1 MKKFLI
7 TSALVAVLGLS
18 TPAIAHEGHAE
29 APGEENAGGAATVL
43 TLSDTAINNLG
54 IQTVKATIAPRA
66 TTVDVNGIV
75 EFLPERQAIATS
87 RAPGRISEIHVK
99 VGEKVA
105 KGQSLLTIQ
114 PIFVGSSPVSIS
126 SPIDGYVTKQNVV
139 LGQSVTPEAGLM
151 EIGDSSEVLVR
162 GVMYETPDV
171 AKVQVGQ
178 NVSVN
183 SSLIGNTPLQGK
195 VQRMDGAYDRGSR
208 TLNVYALVENPDR
221 KLLANMQVV
230 LSVEVSEPAD
240 ILTVPVKAILG
251 ESGEQFIFVKN
262 GNEFERRS
270 VKLGAKFGA
279 EREVLEGVFPDEEVV
294 TVGNYQLQFAKS
306 AEPKKD
312 AATTNDKKDIPAA
325 EGKKEDDGHGHEH

>member
-7 TSALVAVLGLS
+7 TSVLVAVVGSS
-18 TPAIAHEGHAE
+18 TLTFAHEGHDHA
-29 APGEENAGGAATVL
+29 APPGTEETAQVTSIIE
-43 TLSDTAINNLG
+43 LSETAINNLG
-54 IQTVKATIAPRA
+54 IKAVKAAIAPHA
-66 TTVDVNGIV
+66 TTIDVNGIV
-75 EFLPERQAIATS
+75 EFLPERQAIAS
-87 RAPGRISEIHVK
+87 ARAAGRVSEINVK

-114 PIFVGSSPVSIS
+114 PIFVGSSPVSIP
-126 SPIDGYVTKQNVV
+126 SPLDGYVTKQNIV

-171 AKVQVGQ
+171 AKVQIDQ

-183 SSLIGNTPLQGK
+183 SSLIGNEPLKGK

-208 TLNVYALVENPDR
+208 TLNVYALVENPER
-221 KLLANMQVV
+221 RLLANMQVV
-230 LSVEVSEPAD
+230 LSIEVTEPAD

-251 ESGEQFIFVKN
+251 DSGEQFVFVKN
-262 GNEFERRS
+262 GNAFERRS
-270 VKLGAKFGA
+270 VKLGTKFGV

-306 AEPKKD
+306 AETKKD
-312 AATTNDKKDIPAA
+312 APAA
-325 EGKKEDDGHGHEH
+325 EGKKEDDGHDYER

>member
-7 TSALVAVLGLS
+7 TSALVAVIGLS
-18 TPAIAHEGHAE
+18 APAFAHEGEDHAA
-29 APGEENAGGAATVL
+29 APGTEETAQVTSIIE
-43 TLSDTAINNLG
+43 LSETAINNLG
-54 IQTVKATIAPRA
+54 IKTVKAIIAPRA
-66 TTVDVNGIV
+66 TTIDVNGIV
-75 EFLPERQAIATS
+75 EFLPERQAIAS
-87 RAPGRISEIHVK
+87 ARAAGRVSEINVK

-114 PIFVGSSPVSIS
+114 PIFVGSSPVSIP
-126 SPIDGYVTKQNVV
+126 SPLDGYVTKQNVI

-171 AKVQVGQ
+171 AKVQVDQ

-183 SSLIGNTPLQGK
+183 SSLIGNTPLKGK

-208 TLNVYALVENPDR
+208 TLNVYALVENPER
-221 KLLANMQVV
+221 RLLANMQVV
-230 LSVEVSEPAD
+230 LSIEVTEPAD

-251 ESGEQFIFVKN
+251 ESGEQFIFVRS

-306 AEPKKD
+306 AEAKKD
-312 AATTNDKKDIPAA
+312 APAA
-325 EGKKEDDGHGHEH
+325 EGKKEDDGHNHEH

>member
-1 MKKFLI
+1 MKFFLI
-7 TSALVAVLGLS
+7 TSALVTLIVMS
-18 TPAIAHEGHAE
+18 TPAFAHEGHDHAA
-29 APGEENAGGAATVL
+29 APGTEESAQVTNFVR
-43 TLSDTAINNLG
+43 LSDTAINNLG

-87 RAPGRISEIHVK
+87 RAAGRVSEIHVK
-99 VGEKVA
+99 VGEKVV

-114 PIFVGSSPVSIS
+114 PIFVGSSPVSIP
-126 SPIDGYVTKQNVV
+126 SPIDGYVTKQNIV
-139 LGQSVTPEAGLM
+139 LGQPVTPEIRLM

-183 SSLIGNTPLQGK
+183 SRLIGNTPLKGK

-208 TLNVYALVENPDR
+208 TLNIYALVENPDR
-221 KLLANMQVV
+221 RLLANMQVV
-230 LSVEVSEPAD
+230 LSIEVTEPAD

-251 ESGEQFIFVKN
+251 DSGEQFVFVRS

-279 EREVLEGVFPDEEVV
+279 EREVLEGVFPDEDVV
-294 TVGNYQLQFAKS
+294 IVGNYQLQFAKS

-312 AATTNDKKDIPAA
+312 AAAT
-325 EGKKEDDGHGHEH
+325 ESKKEDDGHGHEH

>member
-1 MKKFLI
+1 MKNLFLVSAFI
-7 TSALVAVLGLS
+7 ALVGLS
-18 TPAIAHEGHAE
+18 DPVLAHEGHDHAS
-29 APGEENAGGAATVL
+29 APGTEEVAQIANVVR
-43 TLSDTAINNLG
+43 LSDLAINNLG
-54 IQTVKATIAPRA
+54 IQTVKAAIAPRA

-87 RAPGRISEIHVK
+87 RAAGRVLEIHIK

-114 PIFVGSSPVSIS
+114 PIFVGSSPVSIP
-126 SPIDGYVTKQNVV
+126 SPLEGYVTKQNVV

-171 AKVQVGQ
+171 AKIKVGQ

-183 SSLIGNTPLQGK
+183 SSLIGNTPLKGK
-195 VQRMDGAYDRGSR
+195 VQRMDGAFDRGSR

-221 KLLANMQVV
+221 RLLANMQVV
-230 LSVEVSEPAD
+230 LSVEVTEPSD

-251 ESGEQFIFVKN
+251 ESGEQFVFVRS

-270 VKLGAKFGA
+270 VKLGAKFGS
-279 EREVLEGVFPDEEVV
+279 EREILEGVFPDEDIV

-306 AEPKKD
+306 AEHKKG
-312 AATTNDKKDIPAA
+312 APAM

>member
-7 TSALVAVLGLS
+7 TSALVAVIGLS
-18 TPAIAHEGHAE
+18 TPAIAHEGEDHAA
-29 APGEENAGGAATVL
+29 APGMEETVQV
-43 TLSDTAINNLG
+43 TSSIQLSETAINNLG
-54 IQTVKATIAPRA
+54 IQTVKASIAPRA
-66 TTVDVNGIV
+66 TTVDVSGIV

-87 RAPGRISEIHVK
+87 RAAGRVSDIHVK
-99 VGEKVA
+99 VGEKVT

-114 PIFVGSSPVSIS
+114 PIFVGSSPVSIP
-126 SPIDGYVTKQNVV
+126 SPLDGYVTKQNVV

-151 EIGDSSEVLVR
+151 EIGDSSQVLVR

-171 AKVQVGQ
+171 AKVQVDQ

-183 SSLIGNTPLQGK
+183 SSLIGATPLKGK

-230 LSVEVSEPAD
+230 LSIEVSEPAD

-251 ESGEQFIFVKN
+251 ESGEQFVFVRN

-279 EREVLEGVFPDEEVV
+279 EREVLEGVFPDEDVV

-306 AEPKKD
+306 IEPKKD
-312 AATTNDKKDIPAA
+312 PAAT

>member
-1 MKKFLI
+1 MKKLLI
-7 TSALVAVLGLS
+7 TSALVAIIGFS
-18 TPAIAHEGHAE
+18 TPAFAHEGHAE
-29 APGEENAGGAATVL
+29 APGEEGAAAAAAVL

-54 IQTVKATIAPRA
+54 IQTAKATIAPRA
-66 TTVDVNGIV
+66 TTIDVNGIV
-75 EFLPERQAIATS
+75 EFLPERQAIAS
-87 RAPGRISEIHVK
+87 ARAAGRVSEINVK

-114 PIFVGSSPVSIS
+114 PIFVGSSPVSIP
-126 SPIDGYVTKQNVV
+126 SPLDGYVTKQNVV
-139 LGQSVTPEAGLM
+139 LGQSLTPEAGLM

-171 AKVQVGQ
+171 TKVQVGQ

-183 SSLIGNTPLQGK
+183 SSLIGNTPLKGK

-230 LSVEVSEPAD
+230 LSVEVTEPAD
-240 ILTVPVKAILG
+240 ILTVPVKSILG
-251 ESGEQFIFVKN
+251 DSGEQFVFVKS
-262 GNEFERRS
+262 GNTFERRS

-279 EREVLEGVFPDEEVV
+279 EREVLEGLFPDEEVV

-312 AATTNDKKDIPAA
+312 AATADDKKQ
-325 EGKKEDDGHGHEH
+325 DDGHGHEH

>member
-1 MKKFLI
+1 MKKLLI
-7 TSALVAVLGLS
+7 TSAIVAVFGLS
-18 TPAIAHEGHAE
+18 TPAIAHEGEDHAA
-29 APGEENAGGAATVL
+29 APGTEETVQV
-43 TLSDTAINNLG
+43 TSSIQLSETAINNLG

-66 TTVDVNGIV
+66 TTVDMNGIV

-87 RAPGRISEIHVK
+87 RAAGRVSEIHVK
-99 VGEKVA
+99 VGEKVT

-114 PIFVGSSPVSIS
+114 PIFVGSSPVSIP
-126 SPIDGYVTKQNVV
+126 SPLDGYVTKQNVV

-151 EIGDSSEVLVR
+151 EIGDSSQVLVR

-171 AKVQVGQ
+171 AKVQVDQ

-183 SSLIGNTPLQGK
+183 SSLIGTTPLKGT

-221 KLLANMQVV
+221 RLLANMQVV
-230 LSVEVSEPAD
+230 LSIEVSEPAD

-251 ESGEQFIFVKN
+251 ESGEQFVFVRN

-279 EREVLEGVFPDEEVV
+279 EREVLEGVFPDEDVV

-306 AEPKKD
+306 IEPKKTP
-312 AATTNDKKDIPAA
+312 AAT

>member
-1 MKKFLI
+1 
-7 TSALVAVLGLS
+7 
-18 TPAIAHEGHAE
+18 
-29 APGEENAGGAATVL
+29 
-43 TLSDTAINNLG
+43 
-54 IQTVKATIAPRA
+54 
-66 TTVDVNGIV
+66 
-75 EFLPERQAIATS
+75 
-87 RAPGRISEIHVK
+87 
-99 VGEKVA
+99 
-105 KGQSLLTIQ
+105 
-114 PIFVGSSPVSIS
+114 
-126 SPIDGYVTKQNVV
+126 VTKQNVV

-183 SSLIGNTPLQGK
+183 SSLIGNKPLEGK

-230 LSVEVSEPAD
+230 LSIEVTEPAD

-251 ESGEQFIFVKN
+251 ESGEQFVFVRSVN
-262 GNEFERRS
+262 AFERRS
-270 VKLGAKFGA
+270 VKLGTKFGV

-306 AEPKKD
+306 AE
-312 AATTNDKKDIPAA
+312 AKKDIPAV
-325 EGKKEDDGHGHEH
+325 EGKKEDDGHDHEH

>member
-7 TSALVAVLGLS
+7 TSVLVAVIGF
-18 TPAIAHEGHAE
+18 PMFAFAHGGEDHAA
-29 APGEENAGGAATVL
+29 APGTEETASITSVVE
-43 TLSDTAINNLG
+43 LSETAINNLG
-54 IQTVKATIAPRA
+54 IQTVKASIAPRA
-66 TTVDVNGIV
+66 ATVDVNGIV

-87 RAPGRISEIHVK
+87 RAAGRVSEIHVK
-99 VGEKVA
+99 VGEKVT

-114 PIFVGSSPVSIS
+114 PIFVGSSPVSIP
-126 SPIDGYVTKQNVV
+126 SPLDGYVTRQNVV
-139 LGQSVTPEAGLM
+139 LGKSVTPEAGLM

-178 NVSVN
+178 NVRVN
-183 SSLIGNTPLQGK
+183 SNLIGNTPLKGK

-221 KLLANMQVV
+221 RLLANMQVV
-230 LSVEVSEPAD
+230 LSVEVTEPAD

-251 ESGEQFIFVKN
+251 ETGEQFVFVRS
-262 GNEFERRS
+262 GNKFERRS
-270 VKLGAKFGA
+270 VKLGAKFGT

-306 AEPKKD
+306 VEPKKD
-312 AATTNDKKDIPAA
+312 AAPKTEDH
-325 EGKKEDDGHGHEH
+325 KEDDGHKH

>member
-7 TSALVAVLGLS
+7 ISALVALIDS
-18 TPAIAHEGHAE
+18 ATPVFAHEGHDHAP
-29 APGEENAGGAATVL
+29 APGTEDAAQITSIVE
-43 TLSDTAINNLG
+43 LSDLAINNLG
-54 IQTVKATIAPRA
+54 IQTVKATIVPRA
-66 TTVDVNGIV
+66 STVDVNGIV
-75 EFLPERQAIATS
+75 EFLPERQAIAAS
-87 RAPGRISEIHVK
+87 RAEGRVSEIHVK
-99 VGEKVA
+99 VGEKVS

-114 PIFVGSSPVSIS
+114 PVFVGSSLVTIL
-126 SPIDGYVTKQNVV
+126 SPLDGYITKQNVI

-183 SSLIGNTPLQGK
+183 SSLIGSEGLRGK
-195 VQRMDGAYDRGSR
+195 TQRMDGAYDRGSR
-208 TLNVYALVENPDR
+208 TLNVYALVENLDR

-230 LSVEVSEPAD
+230 LSIEVTEPAD

-251 ESGEQFIFVKN
+251 ESGEQFVFVRSGK
-262 GNEFERRS
+262 EFERRS
-270 VKLGAKFGA
+270 VKLGAKFGT
-279 EREVLEGVFPDEEVV
+279 EREVLEGVFPDEDVV

-306 AEPKKD
+306 VASQKD
-312 AATTNDKKDIPAA
+312 APQ
-325 EGKKEDDGHGHEH
+325 DGISERK

>member
-1 MKKFLI
+1 
-7 TSALVAVLGLS
+7 
-18 TPAIAHEGHAE
+18 
-29 APGEENAGGAATVL
+29 
-43 TLSDTAINNLG
+43 
-54 IQTVKATIAPRA
+54 
-66 TTVDVNGIV
+66 
-75 EFLPERQAIATS
+75 
-87 RAPGRISEIHVK
+87 
-99 VGEKVA
+99 
-105 KGQSLLTIQ
+105 
-114 PIFVGSSPVSIS
+114 IFVGSSPVSIP
-126 SPIDGYVTKQNVV
+126 SPIEGYVTKQNVV

-183 SSLIGNTPLQGK
+183 SSLIGSNSLRGR

-221 KLLANMQVV
+221 RLLANMQVV
-230 LSVEVSEPAD
+230 LSIEVAEPAD

-251 ESGEQFIFVKN
+251 ESGEQFVFVRS

-270 VKLGAKFGA
+270 VKLGAKFGT
-279 EREVLEGVFPDEEVV
+279 EREVLEGVFPDEDVV

-306 AEPKKD
+306 AEPKKNE
-312 AATTNDKKDIPAA
+312 TKKDTVP
-325 EGKKEDDGHGHEH
+325 KESGQGDEH

>member
-7 TSALVAVLGLS
+7 TSALVAAISLS
-18 TPAIAHEGHAE
+18 TLASAHEGEDHAA
-29 APGEENAGGAATVL
+29 APGTEETTQV
-43 TLSDTAINNLG
+43 TSIIELSETAINNLG
-54 IQTVKATIAPRA
+54 VKTVKAAIAPRA
-66 TTVDVNGIV
+66 TTVDVNGII
-75 EFLPERQAIATS
+75 EFLPERQAIAAA
-87 RAPGRISEIHVK
+87 RAAGRVSEIHVK
-99 VGEKVA
+99 VGEKVT

-114 PIFVGSSPVSIS
+114 PIFVGSSPVSIP
-126 SPIDGYVTKQNVV
+126 SPLDGYVTKQNVV

-183 SSLIGNTPLQGK
+183 SSLIGNTPLIGK
-195 VQRMDGAYDRGSR
+195 VQRMDGDYDRGSR
-208 TLNVYALVENPDR
+208 TINVYALIENPDR
-221 KLLANMQVV
+221 RLLANMQVV
-230 LSVEVSEPAD
+230 LSIEVTEPAD

-251 ESGEQFIFVKN
+251 ESGEQFVFVKS
-262 GNEFERRS
+262 GNAFERRS

-279 EREVLEGVFPDEEVV
+279 EREVLEGVFPDEDVV

-312 AATTNDKKDIPAA
+312 APATENKKA
-325 EGKKEDDGHGHEH
+325 DDGHDHEH

>member
-7 TSALVAVLGLS
+7 ISALVLVVGLS
-18 TPAIAHEGHAE
+18 TPAFAHEGHAE
-29 APGEENAGGAATVL
+29 APGEESAGGTVAVL

-66 TTVDVNGIV
+66 ATVDVNGII

-87 RAPGRISEIHVK
+87 RAAGRVSEIHVK
-99 VGEKVA
+99 VGERVS

-114 PIFVGSSPVSIS
+114 PIFVGSSRVSIS
-126 SPIDGYVTKQNVV
+126 SPLDGYVTKQNVI
-139 LGQSVTPEAGLM
+139 LGQSVTPEAALI

-162 GVMYETPDV
+162 GIMYETQDV
-171 AKVQVGQ
+171 AKVQVDQ
-178 NVSVN
+178 NVSI
-183 SSLIGNTPLQGK
+183 SSNLIGDEPLKGK

-208 TLNVYALVENPDR
+208 TLNVYALVENPER
-221 KLLANMQVV
+221 RLLANMQVV
-230 LSVEVSEPAD
+230 LSIEVSEPAD

-251 ESGEQFIFVKN
+251 DSGEQFVFVRS

-270 VKLGAKFGA
+270 VKLGVKFGA
-279 EREVLEGVFPDEEVV
+279 EREVLEGVFPDEDVV

-306 AEPKKD
+306 VEPKK
-312 AATTNDKKDIPAA
+312 AASTA
-325 EGKKEDDGHGHEH
+325 EAKTEDDGHGHEH